1 MKNVSKISPRIYDAE
16 KTRNALPYP
25 ALSDAISEILRAYED
40 DQIIAPERLVVS
52 LGTRGTLLLMPAS
65 DERIAITKLVTVHP
79 DNRKHDLPT
88 IQGEVIVF
96 EAKTGRRLGILDGVT
111 VTAKRTAALS
121 ALAARTLAPN
131 PSGELLVIGAGTQAR
146 SHLEAFREVLSIESA
161 YIYSRTRAHAEELA
175 EHGRSI
181 GFRIEVIDE
190 PETILPQVT
199 LIVTATNS
207 VSPVLEGGLM
217 REDAFI
223 AAVGAFTPE
232 MSELPP
238 SIVHRCHLYV
248 DTLEGARSEAG
259 DYIQAK
265 VDWSNVKPLITA
277 FERPIPEKGPV
288 LFKSVGHGMFD
299 LAAARMVFV

>member
-1 MKNVSKISPRIYDAE
+1 M
-16 KTRNALPYP
+16 LC
-25 ALSDAISEILRAYED
+25 DAISEILRTYED
-40 DQIIAPERLVVS
+40 DRIFAPERLVVS

-65 DERIAITKLVTVHP
+65 DDRIAITKLVTVHP
-79 DNRKHDLPT
+79 ENRKHELPT

-96 EAKTGRRLGILDGVT
+96 ETKTGKRLGILDGVT
-111 VTAKRTAALS
+111 VTARRTAALS

-131 PSGELLVIGAGTQAR
+131 PSGDLLVIGAGSQAR
-146 SHLEAFREVLSIESA
+146 SHLEAFREVISVEKA
-161 YIYSRTRAHAEELA
+161 YIFSRTRDHAQELA
-175 EHGRSI
+175 EYARSI
-181 GFRIEVIDE
+181 GFHITVIEE
-190 PETILPQVT
+190 PETILPNVT

-207 VSPVLEGGLM
+207 VSPVLDGRLM

-232 MSELPP
+232 MSELPSP
-238 SIVHRCHLYV
+238 IIHRCRLYV

-265 VDWSNVKPLITA
+265 VDWSNVIPLVTA
-277 FERPIPEKGPV
+277 FERSTPDKGPV
-288 LFKSVGHGMFD
+288 LFKSVGHAMFD

>member
-1 MKNVSKISPRIYDAE
+1 MKNVPNSSPRIYDAE
-16 KTRNALPYP
+16 QTRNALPYP
-25 ALSDAISEILRAYED
+25 ALSEAISEVLSAYENGR
-40 DQIIAPERLVVS
+40 IIAPERFVVS
-52 LGTRGTLLLMPAS
+52 LEKHGTLLLMPAS
-65 DERIAITKLVTVHP
+65 DEHIAITKLVTVHP
-79 DNRKHDLPT
+79 ENRKHDLPT

-96 EAKTGRRLGILDGVT
+96 EAKTGRRLGILDGFT

-131 PSGELLVIGAGTQAR
+131 PSGELLVIGAGSQAK

-175 EHGRSI
+175 EYGRSI
-181 GFRIEVIDE
+181 GFRINVINE
-190 PETILPQVT
+190 PETILSKVT

-207 VSPVLEGGLM
+207 VSPVLEGRLM
-217 REDAFI
+217 QADAFI

-232 MSELPP
+232 MAELPP
-238 SIVHRCHLYV
+238 SVIHRCRLYV

-265 VDWSNVKPLITA
+265 VDWSSVMPLVTA
-277 FERPIPEKGPV
+277 LKKSNPDKGPV
-288 LFKSVGHGMFD
+288 LFKSVGHAMFD
-299 LAAARMVFV
+299 LAAARMVFS

>member
-1 MKNVSKISPRIYDAE
+1 MKNVSNISPPNYDAE
-16 KTRNALPYP
+16 HTRNALPYP
-25 ALSDAISEILRAYED
+25 ALSEAISEILLAYEED
-40 DQIIAPERLVVS
+40 RIIAPERFVVS

-146 SHLEAFREVLSIESA
+146 SHLESFREVLSIESA
-161 YIYSRTRAHAEELA
+161 YIYSRTRARAEELA

-181 GFRIEVIDE
+181 GLRIKVIDE
-190 PETILPQVT
+190 PETILPQVA

-217 REDAFI
+217 RKDVFI

-238 SIVHRCHLYV
+238 PIVHRCHLYV

-265 VDWSNVKPLITA
+265 VDWSNVKPLVTA
-277 FERPIPEKGPV
+277 FEKPIPEKGPV
-288 LFKSVGHGMFD
+288 LFKSVGHAMFD
-299 LAAARMVFV
+299 LAAARMIFV